1 MAFELGSSSPSSG
14 MARLDKWRRELAV
27 EVPEVRESQELK
39 RFIFPVVVVVVVV
52 EDVGLASDRERRL
65 EARGRWGLGGFSMP
79 GRGRSSRP
87 SSASSDSAEALRR
100 RVEAPVV

>member
-1 MAFELGSSSPSSG
+1 MAFKLESSSPSSG

-27 EVPEVRESQELK
+27 EVTEARESEELK
-39 RFIFPVVVVVVVV
+39 RFIFPVVVVVVV
-52 EDVGLASDRERRL
+52 EDVGLASDRVRRL
-65 EARGRWGLGGFSMP
+65 EARGRWGLGGFSML
-79 GRGRSSRP
+79 GRGRSSRF